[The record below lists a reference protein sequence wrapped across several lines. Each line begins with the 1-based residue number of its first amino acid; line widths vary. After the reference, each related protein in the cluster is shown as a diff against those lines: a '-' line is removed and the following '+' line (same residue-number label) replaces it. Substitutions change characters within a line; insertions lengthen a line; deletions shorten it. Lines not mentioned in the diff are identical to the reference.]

1 MNIAALLSGGVDSSV
16 AVHLLCE
23 QGLKPD
29 LFYIKIGMD
38 DDGYSC
44 PQEED
49 LEIVRA
55 MARKYGLKHE
65 VVDLQQEYWDQVVA
79 YTIDKVRRG
88 FTPNPDVM
96 CNRLIKFGAFD
107 QKVGHL
113 YDKTATG
120 HYANTIKCKSENVKF
135 KIDSEA
141 DGCDSPYQ
149 NEWESLCANNS
160 DFSLFPSTFLGTTP
174 DPVKDQTDFLAQLE
188 GWQVEHSLFPIGN
201 MAKGEVRRIAEEAK
215 LPSARRKDS
224 QGICF
229 LGKINYNEFIE
240 RFLGKKEGPIVEI
253 ETGKILGKHQG
264 FWFHTIGQRK
274 GLYLSGGPWFVVKKD
289 IEQNIVYVSKGYQ
302 PEAQMKDELVMRDMH
317 WITLDPFE
325 VSGFRFQVSDS
336 FKFQIVSS
344 SKDQVSCGNELKP
357 ETLKLET
364 LKPAPQPSLPVLF
377 KIRHVAELRSGHL
390 TKRTD
395 GSYYLKMAEK
405 TNGVAPGQ
413 FCVIYTPDAR
423 ICLGSGEIAWE

>member
-1 MNIAALLSGGVDSSV
+1 MSIAALLSGGVDSSV

-23 QGLKPD
+23 QGYRPD

-55 MARKYGLKHE
+55 MAHRYGLQYE
-65 VVDLQQEYWDQVVA
+65 VVDLQKEYWDNVVT

-107 QKVGHL
+107 QKVGHT

-120 HYANTIKCKSENVKF
+120 HYASTIEGWVGVLAGSFGLSTDDIPCSTDF
-135 KIDSEA
+135 LSA
-141 DGCDSPYQ
+141 Q
-149 NEWESLCANNS
+149 NS
-160 DFSLFPSTFLGTTP
+160 DSTTQTFLATTP
-174 DPVKDQTDFLAQLE
+174 DPIKDQTDFLAQLE
-188 GWQVEHSLFPIGN
+188 GWQVAHSLFPIGK
-201 MAKGEVRRIAEEAK
+201 MAKGEVRRIADEAR
-215 LPSARRKDS
+215 LPAAHRKDS

-253 ETGKILGKHQG
+253 ETGKVLGHHQG

-289 IEQNIVYVSKGYQ
+289 IVENVVYVSRGYQ

-317 WITLDPFE
+317 WITCNPFS
-325 VSGFRFQVSDS
+325 VINATQD
-336 FKFQIVSS
+336 
-344 SKDQVSCGNELKP
+344 GN
-357 ETLKLET
+357 
-364 LKPAPQPSLPVLF
+364 AIRSLAVKF
-377 KIRHVAELRSGHL
+377 KIRHVAELHTGTL
-390 TKRTD
+390 MALAD
-395 GSYYLKMAEK
+395 GGYYLKMDQK

-413 FCVIYTPDAR
+413 FCVIYTPDGR